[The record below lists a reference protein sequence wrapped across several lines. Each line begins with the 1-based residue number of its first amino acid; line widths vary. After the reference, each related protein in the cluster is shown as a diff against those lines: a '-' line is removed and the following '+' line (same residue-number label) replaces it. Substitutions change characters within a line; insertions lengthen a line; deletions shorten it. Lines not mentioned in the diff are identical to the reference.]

1 MIKDI
6 PTTEEIL
13 RFRETTRMDQ
23 YTVNELLEVI
33 NFNMG
38 KKDRFSL
45 LAIQAASEEYNERV
59 KSWVFA

>member
-1 MIKDI
+1 MINDI
-6 PTTEEIL
+6 PTSEEI
-13 RFRETTRMDQ
+13 RQFRKTVRMDQ
-23 YTVNELLEVI
+23 YTVNDLLEVI

>member
-1 MIKDI
+1 MINDI

-13 RFRETTRMDQ
+13 RFRTTARMDQ
-23 YTVNELLEVI
+23 YTIDDLLEVI

>member
-1 MIKDI
+1 MINDI
-6 PTTEEIL
+6 PTHEEIL
-13 RFRETTRMDQ
+13 QFRKTARMDQ
-23 YTVNELLEVI
+23 YTVNDLLEVI

-59 KSWVFA
+59 KSWVFT